1 MITAGVDV
9 GAETIKVVIVKDGKV
24 LSSGMV
30 EGGMD
35 REQSADE
42 ALEAALQSAGIAKAD
57 LDRVVATGI
66 GRKEI
71 VWANDTAT
79 DIAAVAMGANHFFPS
94 ARTVIDIG
102 AEESRCVKVDGLG
115 KVLDFAKND
124 KCAAGVGTFV
134 ESMARA
140 LEMKLEEMGPLS
152 LQSDTIVPMNVT
164 CVVFA
169 ESEVV
174 SLIHSG
180 IPKPDITRSIHEAI
194 ATRAISTGY
203 RVGID
208 KDVALVGGLARNTGV
223 VERLSD
229 HLGMVPL
236 LPEEPQLVSA
246 LGAALIAAS

>member
-1 MITAGVDV
+1 MITVGVDV
-9 GAETIKVVIVKDGKV
+9 GAETIKVVIVKDDKV
-24 LSSGMV
+24 LSSSMT

-35 REQSADE
+35 REQSADQALDE
-42 ALEAALQSAGIAKAD
+42 AMASAGITKAD
-57 LDRVVATGI
+57 IERVVATGI

-71 VWANDTAT
+71 AWANDTAT

-102 AEESRCVKVDGLG
+102 AEESRCVKIDGLG
-115 KVLDFAKND
+115 RVVDFAKND

-208 KDVALVGGLARNTGV
+208 KDVALVGGLVRNSGV
-223 VERLSD
+223 VDRLSS